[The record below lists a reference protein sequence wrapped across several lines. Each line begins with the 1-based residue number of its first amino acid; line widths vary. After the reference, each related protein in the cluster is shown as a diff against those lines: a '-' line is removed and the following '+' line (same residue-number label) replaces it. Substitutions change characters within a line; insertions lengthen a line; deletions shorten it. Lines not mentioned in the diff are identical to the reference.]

1 MMPASRSTVSL
12 QTPFDQRL
20 TDLQAQIDRLSYTL
34 QHWRQTQDHLEPMER
49 ELATLTAQCAEILT
63 EWRTTGER
71 HAHAVDELEARL
83 ANWNEVQAQ
92 LQYDATQRIHE
103 LERSIEHEWTSLRQV
118 HEAPIRELREQAA
131 NLTEVCIAAAE
142 SAQTGLE
149 RADARLALLE
159 GEMHRKMEEL
169 AEDVRAAVSELVPQ
183 ADTAALRKAPPWSLD
198 GVARLHDQ
206 LRESTGT
213 EFPVESSALERTV
226 MASKEPEAQRPP
238 DPPPQRPEEAE
249 LNTDTSSSLSV
260 SPEPPSE
267 SGLRRWGPVVTA
279 VVAVVG
285 LLLAGGFVLQTS
297 RRMNTVAT
305 QATEAQQEVK
315 RAAAAADERVRETR
329 EQAAREVTQ
338 AQQAAARAQIISD
351 VLAAPDLIRFSLV
364 GGDPLAARS
373 SAQLLFSRSRGIVF
387 SGSGLAPLASDK
399 TYQIWFLTEAAPVG
413 IATFVPDESG
423 RATVTVDV
431 VPKLPRV
438 TGATVTVEPAPESET
453 PTSSPVLARAP

>member
-267 SGLRRWGPVVTA
+267 SGLRRWGPVVT
-279 VVAVVG
+279 
-285 LLLAGGFVLQTS
+285 
-297 RRMNTVAT
+297 
-305 QATEAQQEVK
+305 EAQQEVK